1 MAYKIAIASSDGLH
15 IDETFGAAKE
25 FLIYEV
31 TDETYV
37 KSEVRK
43 TVEVS
48 STAGEAVLLSTG
60 AGLQEKEGNVAGCKG
75 SACNPG
81 SEADCSGSGCSGNR
95 GGCAG
100 GGDVSGKVELISDC
114 RCIVCK
120 KIGFH
125 IQKQLERKAI
135 TSFDVSC
142 TVEEALQKITSYFYK
157 VDKHQSPR
165 KISAEKY
172 NT

>member
-1 MAYKIAIASSDGLH
+1 MELTGGGSMSYKIAVASSDGTH
-15 IDETFGAAKE
+15 IDETFGSAKE

-37 KSEVRK
+37 KSEVRA
-43 TVEVS
+43 VEEVS
-48 STAGEAVLLSTG
+48 NAVDEVSQPQKEAAS
-60 AGLQEKEGNVAGCKG
+60 QENCGN
-75 SACNPG
+75 
-81 SEADCSGSGCSGNR
+81 SGSCGKSGCNSGLG
-95 GGCAG
+95 GGCLG
-100 GGDVSGKVELISDC
+100 GGEVSGKVELISDC

-135 TSFDVSC
+135 TSFDVTC
-142 TVEEALQKITSYFYK
+142 TVEEALQKITAYFHK
-157 VDKHQSPR
+157 VDTHQSFR
-165 KISAEKY
+165 RTSVENH